1 MKQVFRYFFQ
11 GVIFVAPIVVTVY
24 IIVLLFGFIDGLL
37 EDVIFDFLGM
47 RIPGLGLLI
56 MFGALTLVGLVART
70 LFARTVLK
78 LFNELILR
86 IPVLNVIYSAFN
98 DLFAA
103 FAGDGRKFQRPV
115 IVLVNPVTNLE
126 KMGFVTEDDLSAINE
141 LDKVAV
147 YFPHS
152 YNFSGEM
159 FIVPKSQIRELNIPP
174 GDAMKFVVSGGVAG
188 IRDVETQE

>member
-1 MKQVFRYFFQ
+1 MKKVFRYFFQ
-11 GVIFVAPIVVTVY
+11 GVVFVAPIVVTGY
-24 IIVLLFGFIDGLL
+24 IIVLLFRFVDGLL

-56 MFGALTLVGLVART
+56 VFGTLTLVGLLART
-70 LFARTVLK
+70 LFARSILK
-78 LFNELILR
+78 FFNELILR

-126 KMGFVTEDDLSAINE
+126 KMGFVTEDDLSVIGE

-174 GDAMKFVVSGGVAG
+174 GDAMKFIVSGGVAG
-188 IRDVETQE
+188 IRDLE